1 MAAKQLSF
9 RHNPQTGWP
18 AQPTRPARPDAQQP
32 LRDARQ
38 TEHPDRTPRADAA
51 TFPPPRCACCCLDFG
66 CGRPSCGTAWRE
78 GSAEEEADRDTSRKT
93 DYHRE
98 LLAAL
103 RDRIAG
109 TIENPNCNP
118 VALAALSRQLVLIY
132 KELTVLDTISGEDAV
147 TVAAGQVNHDQLR
160 IELVEPT
167 NASAFVAINWPTAA
181 TVVDPK
187 RFL

>member
-1 MAAKQLSF
+1 MVDLRAV
-9 RHNPQTGWP
+9 
-18 AQPTRPARPDAQQP
+18 QPGEKA
-32 LRDARQ
+32 
-38 TEHPDRTPRADAA
+38 PRKKKLTVTQVA
-51 TFPPPRCACCCLDFG
+51 
-66 CGRPSCGTAWRE
+66 
-78 GSAEEEADRDTSRKT
+78 KT
-93 DYHRE
+93 DNHRE

-118 VALAALSRQLVLIY
+118 VALAALSRQLVLIS

-167 NASAFVAINWPTAA
+167 NAPAFVAINWPTAA

-187 RFL
+187 RFPDTAAAIAQLFARAHIVLAALRAHRK